1 MSDVKFTVI
10 VQITCI
16 IIMIGFDKS
25 QLSHTQQQ
33 DSFSLLHDSCTHKLA
48 FQAGINAEVAF
59 AVACF

>member
-1 MSDVKFTVI
+1 
-10 VQITCI
+10 
-16 IIMIGFDKS
+16 MIGFDKS
-25 QLSHTQQQ
+25 QLSHKQQQ